1 MTVRA
6 GVRRKSKNGGA
17 RSGSERV
24 RIAHRIAAA
33 LDQRGVSPAAR
44 AFYIL
49 HGLALGGGV
58 AVVIGGTVP
67 SIAAAHAP
75 LIAIV
80 TYGALAFF
88 TVEYVARFIYAPN
101 RDPAAGHLTPRQ
113 ARLKWIASF
122 SGIIDLLAWLP
133 FAGALALG
141 LAPADARLFGVVW
154 ILKLGRHAPRL
165 GLLGR
170 VLSRARAPIMG
181 VFFTFLIA
189 LVGSATLAYLIEG
202 PRQPE
207 HFGTIPGALWWAITT
222 LTTTGYGDVVPM
234 TPLGRLLAGVM
245 EVCGIL
251 LFALWAGILATEFA
265 YEMRR
270 QEFLQTWDLVAK
282 VPYFQDANAASIAD
296 VARLLKPREMAAGT
310 IVMRRGEPGDSMYF
324 IVEGEIEIRLKPEPV
339 RLGPGNFFGEIALIT
354 GGPRTATAVARRKS
368 MLLALD
374 IVDFR
379 EIAARHPEL
388 VRAINE
394 EARRR
399 VGQSQAASGRSM

>member
-1 MTVRA
+1 M
-6 GVRRKSKNGGA
+6 
-17 RSGSERV
+17 
-24 RIAHRIAAA
+24 RIRERIAAA
-33 LDQRGVSPAAR
+33 LDQRGVSPTAR

-58 AVVIGGTVP
+58 AAVIGGTVP
-67 SIAAAHAP
+67 SVAAEHGR
-75 LIAIV
+75 LIAFL

-88 TVEYVARFIYAPN
+88 TVEYVVRFIYAPN
-101 RDPAAGHLTPRQ
+101 RDPLAGHITPRQ
-113 ARLKWIASF
+113 ARLKWATSIA
-122 SGIIDLLAWLP
+122 GCIDLLAWLP
-133 FAGALALG
+133 FVGALALG

-154 ILKLGRHAPRL
+154 MLKLGRHAPRL

-170 VLSRARAPIMG
+170 VLSRARAPIVS
-181 VFFTFLIA
+181 VFFTFLIV

-202 PRQPE
+202 PREPE

-222 LTTTGYGDVVPM
+222 LTTTGYGDMVPM
-234 TPLGRLLAGVM
+234 TPLGRMLGGVVM
-245 EVCGIL
+245 VCGIL
-251 LFALWAGILATEFA
+251 LFALWAGILATEFG

-282 VPYFQDANAASIAD
+282 VPYFQGAGAATIAD
-296 VARLLKPREMAAGT
+296 VARLLKPREIAAGT

-324 IVEGEIEIRLKPEPV
+324 IVEGEIEIRLKPHSV

-354 GGPRTATAVARRKS
+354 GGPRTATAVARRNS

-379 EIAARHPEL
+379 EIAARYPEL
-388 VRAINE
+388 TRAINE
-394 EARRR
+394 EADRR
-399 VGQSQAASGRSM
+399 VGQSQAASGRSG